1 MPNRHPLWWANINH
15 PHPVRQIHVRS
26 PQSQS
31 PPCLSNSGT
40 ALREHRHGHTPRSVP
55 GGIGMYWSGEK
66 YNHPLLFSFE
76 SWLCSAPFIMIFVHN
91 MLEQTISFTK
101 AHRVLHVHLLRGRQA
116 ERRAF
121 SPEGRNS
128 WAGFQSQRAALDL
141 MRKEVYRGS
150 PIFIPSIWC
159 ICDSHEHSALA
170 KAGAAPWEMLVK
182 APSLKR
188 AFRERRIRSGSRSQY
203 RQSAPSRA
211 VE

>member
-1 MPNRHPLWWANINH
+1 MWAGTTSRCRTAIRSDELISITPIPSARSMCDPRDLNRRRASAIAGLHYEIT
-15 PHPVRQIHVRS
+15 
-26 PQSQS
+26 
-31 PPCLSNSGT
+31 GT
-40 ALREHRHGHTPRSVP
+40 DTLLGACRRDRNVLKREKH
-55 GGIGMYWSGEK
+55 
-66 YNHPLLFSFE
+66 NHPLLFSFE

-150 PIFIPSIWC
+150 PIFIPSIL
-159 ICDSHEHSALA
+159 HLRFPRALCLGESGGGTMRNAGESSLLKESFPGA
-170 KAGAAPWEMLVK
+170 KHT
-182 APSLKR
+182 
-188 AFRERRIRSGSRSQY
+188 
-203 RQSAPSRA
+203 
-211 VE
+211 